1 MTLGYLVHTYSAY
14 YEEDLLLPNSPSAES
29 AGLSQKVMIK
39 DSYFCLAA
47 HRINYQS
54 HPCMPSLTL
63 LVCKF
68 GPHANFSRIF
78 PIFRLEFLAAQ

>member
-47 HRINYQS
+47 LRLI
-54 HPCMPSLTL
+54 PLTTKVI
-63 LVCKF
+63 LVCL
-68 GPHANFSRIF
+68 H
-78 PIFRLEFLAAQ
+78 